1 LYSTIGGAKM
11 TEKQKELV
19 VKPSVLIQP
28 RLLVPRTR
36 LLSSNNINPDVKGK
50 IFKTMLKLKNKG
62 LEE

>member
-1 LYSTIGGAKM
+1 M